1 MAGSGSNCLVKPG
14 LNGGLHKRIQVTE
27 NFPWIFLY
35 LRSTVPV
42 YYISKFSCP
51 LASMYVQPVGNRVGG
66 LKGRNPGFFYA
77 LYASS
82 GFSRNVCTSFAAV
95 ALADSSAMVLAFTK
109 WSWALETS
117 NITLTLS
124 LYPRNGNCFVLRVIC
139 LWPHFP
145 LILGSKENN
154 QLSSQFSELN
164 SFYLNTS

>member
-1 MAGSGSNCLVKPG
+1 MSPLPLEPPSHLLPHSISLGCHRTSDLSSEYHTANSQWLSISHLVMYMLQWYS
-14 LNGGLHKRIQVTE
+14 LNSSHLLL
-27 NFPWIFLY
+27 PL
-35 LRSTVPV
+35 
-42 YYISKFSCP
+42 CP
-51 LASMYVQPVGNRVGG
+51 EVC
-66 LKGRNPGFFYA
+66 FY
-77 LYASS
+77 
-82 GFSRNVCTSFAAV
+82 VCTSFAAV

-124 LYPRNGNCFVLRVIC
+124 LYPRNGNCFVLIVIC

-145 LILGSKENN
+145 LILGSQENH